1 MSRVW
6 SATVAGMSL
15 VWSMA
20 CSSPPPP
27 ASPAGAAADHA
38 AHGAADAVP
47 ARTTLL
53 GNLGKY
59 SRAIRTSNT
68 EAQQFFDEGLTLLY
82 GFNHDE
88 SFRSFARAA
97 ALDDRAPMPHWGMA
111 LALGTNINDPA
122 PADRLA
128 RAYTHLA
135 AAQARAANGSPVE
148 QALIAAL
155 SKRYV
160 ANPTGD
166 QAPREQA
173 YSDAMGEVA
182 RTYPDDPDV
191 STLYAESMM
200 NLHPWRLYDAKG
212 LPAPGTEAIVGTL
225 ERVMASHPDHPG
237 ANHYYIHAVEASNQ
251 PDRATRQAERLETLV
266 PGAGHLV
273 HMPAHIYIRTGQYA
287 RSAKSNADAARVDE
301 GYFKVAGQ
309 QGMYPAM
316 YYGHNLQFES
326 AAAMFAGRFA
336 QAREAARQTVA
347 LVEPIGDAS
356 PMLEPYALQDG
367 AVLLRFG
374 RFDEV
379 LALKAPAATRTV
391 QTALYHFMRGAAY
404 AGQGKVADAT
414 REQQALTA
422 ATARVAEDVMISVT
436 NPGRALLAVAAADL
450 EGRIA
455 SARGDQAATVAA
467 FTSAVAAEDRLGYNE
482 PPDWLLVERER
493 LGAALLAQGRA
504 ADAEQVFRAD
514 LVRNVGN
521 PRSLFGLWRSLEAQK
536 KPEAT
541 EARRAFEAAFA
552 GADVSLGPDLYGT
565 SAATGTS
572 GAADGAAKQRPE

>member
-15 VWSMA
+15 VWSIA
-20 CSSPPPP
+20 CSSSPPP
-27 ASPAGAAADHA
+27 ASSAGSAADHA
-38 AHGAADAVP
+38 GHGAADAAAP
-47 ARTTLL
+47 RTTLL
-53 GNLGKY
+53 GNLGSY
-59 SRAIRTSNT
+59 SRAIRTTNT

-182 RTYPDDPDV
+182 KAYPDDPDAA
-191 STLYAESMM
+191 TLYAESLM
-200 NLHPWRLYDAKG
+200 NLRPWRLYDAKG
-212 LPAPGTEAIVGTL
+212 APAPGTDAIVATL

-326 AAAMFAGRFA
+326 AAAMFAGHFA
-336 QAREAARQTVA
+336 EAREAARQTVA
-347 LVEPIGDAS
+347 LVDPIGDAS

-379 LALKAPAATRTV
+379 LALKAPAPTRTV

-404 AGQGKVADAT
+404 AGQGKVADADA
-414 REQQALTA
+414 RA
-422 ATARVAEDVMISVT
+422 AGAGGGDGAGGGGRDDQRDQRGPRRARRGGRGSRGPHRQCARRPGGDRGGVHQRGGRRRSPQLQRTARLAA
-436 NPGRALLAVAAADL
+436 GRARAA
-450 EGRIA
+450 GRGA
-455 SARGDQAATVAA
+455 AGAGPARRTRNRCSARTSRA
-467 FTSAVAAEDRLGYNE
+467 TSATRDRCSGC
-482 PPDWLLVERER
+482 
-493 LGAALLAQGRA
+493 GRA
-504 ADAEQVFRAD
+504 STRRRSRTRQRRDARS
-514 LVRNVGN
+514 R
-521 PRSLFGLWRSLEAQK
+521 PRSQ
-536 KPEAT
+536 
-541 EARRAFEAAFA
+541 
-552 GADVSLGPDLYGT
+552 GADVSLGPDLLRHERGDRHGGRT
-565 SAATGTS
+565 
-572 GAADGAAKQRPE
+572 AK

>member
-6 SATVAGMSL
+6 SATGAGLLL
-15 VWSMA
+15 VGSVA
-20 CSSPPPP
+20 CSSSSPSAGGAGP
-27 ASPAGAAADHA
+27 AATHAGHA
-38 AHGAADAVP
+38 VAP
-47 ARTTLL
+47 ERTTLL
-53 GNLGKY
+53 GNLGTY
-59 SRAIRTSNT
+59 SREIRTSNT

-97 ALDDRAPMPHWGMA
+97 ALDERSPMPHWGMA

-128 RAYTHLA
+128 RAYTHLT
-135 AAQARAANGSPVE
+135 AAQARAANGSSVE

-160 ANPTGD
+160 ANPAGD

-182 RTYPDDPDV
+182 RTYPEDPDAA
-191 STLYAESMM
+191 TLYAESMM
-200 NLHPWRLYDAKG
+200 NLRPWRLYDAKG
-212 LPAPGTEAIVGTL
+212 VPAPGTESIVATL
-225 ERVMASHPDHPG
+225 ERVMAAHPDHPG
-237 ANHYYIHAVEASNQ
+237 ANHYYIHAVEASNR

-347 LVEPIGDAS
+347 LVNPIGDAS

-374 RFDEV
+374 RFAEV
-379 LALKAPAATRTV
+379 LALPAPPPTRTV
-391 QTALYHFMRGAAY
+391 QTALYHFMRGAAH
-404 AGQGKVADAT
+404 AGQGQLVEAT

-422 ATARVAEDVMISVT
+422 ASARVAEDVMISAT
-436 NPGRALLAVAAADL
+436 NGGRALLAVAAADL

-455 SARGDQAATVAA
+455 SARGDDRAAVAA
-467 FTSAVAAEDRLGYNE
+467 FTSAVAAEDRLNYNE

-493 LGAALLAQGRA
+493 LGAALLGQGRGA
-504 ADAEQVFRAD
+504 EAEQVFRAD
-514 LVRNVGN
+514 LARNAGN
-521 PRSLFGLWRSLEAQK
+521 PRSLFGLWKSLEAQA
-536 KPEAT
+536 KPDAA

-565 SAATGTS
+565 SAAAGS
-572 GAADGAAKQRPE
+572 GAAAASASKPRPE